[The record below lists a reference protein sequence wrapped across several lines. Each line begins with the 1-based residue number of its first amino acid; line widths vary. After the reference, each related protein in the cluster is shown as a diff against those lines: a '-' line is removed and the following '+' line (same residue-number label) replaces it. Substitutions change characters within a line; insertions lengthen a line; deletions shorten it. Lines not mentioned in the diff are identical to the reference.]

1 MRIDGEFSTRIN
13 QKRNQ
18 QSSYFK
24 MVHIAKTI
32 VAVDPC
38 AASHR
43 SSDPA
48 PGLPYGRALCEKLC
62 REPAGA
68 SYGLDDQRLGRGI
81 Y

>member
-1 MRIDGEFSTRIN
+1 MRSGGEFSSRIN
-13 QKRNQ
+13 QERNQ
-18 QSSYFK
+18 QSSCFK
-24 MVHIAKTI
+24 MVHVAKTI

-38 AASHR
+38 VSSHR
-43 SSDPA
+43 ASDPA

-68 SYGLDDQRLGRGI
+68 SYGLDDQRLDRGI